1 MYYTFDDDAT
11 TAELCDTTDSRLA
24 YGYIP
29 QTELQ
34 AAVKHFSLPC
44 QTLVLLTSL
53 SHLNEVFVYDD
64 CIFTVID
71 TRRDRFAVYVRKNL
85 LLVVAIKDSS
95 HTVRDSFISLAPIE
109 EPTLARLICILIE
122 DLISCDSK
130 YLLTARETLEKME
143 KQED

>member
-130 YLLTARETLEKME
+130 YLLTARETVEKM
-143 KQED
+143 